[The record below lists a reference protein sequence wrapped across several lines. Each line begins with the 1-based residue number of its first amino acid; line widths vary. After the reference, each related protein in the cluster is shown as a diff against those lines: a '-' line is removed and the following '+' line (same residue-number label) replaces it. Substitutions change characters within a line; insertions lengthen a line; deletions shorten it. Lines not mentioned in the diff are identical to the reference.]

1 MKDIQYYYEFNYS
14 ANGTSSSGPFDTV
27 EECKTELF
35 KTINELL
42 DTENQTT
49 TSWKIIYFNES
60 NEIVV
65 ESKQL
70 IKPKEYKCETCGK
83 TKVKLWRDYMGT
95 TLSCVDCTLNNA
107 GLTGTLVDDNGRRET
122 EYGKTDQ
129 LGWYVPAIQVVP
141 GFEMLWGYTSVPQN
155 RVEEWCKLPTM

>member
-14 ANGTSSSGPFDTV
+14 TNGTARSGPFDTV

-35 KTINELL
+35 NAINE
-42 DTENQTT
+42 TT
-49 TSWKIIYFNES
+49 TSWKIFVFDDNPI
-60 NEIVV
+60 IV

-70 IKPKEYKCETCGK
+70 IKSKEYKCETCCK
-83 TKVKLWRDYMGT
+83 TGVKMWRDYMGT
-95 TLSCVDCTLNNA
+95 TLSCVGCTLNNA
-107 GLTGTLVDDNGRRET
+107 GLMGVFVDDNGCRET